1 MQKGAT
7 ALGNMGSGGGAKA
20 KVPSHASGLD
30 YVPYDNY
37 LANLHEGEIILT
49 KSAANAYR
57 DLGGDRNNVP
67 NNSYNYVNN
76 SPSNVSNNTVSNTP
90 NININVYGGPKDSPM
105 DIAQNVRAEVEN
117 IFRDLR
123 LQRA

>member
-1 MQKGAT
+1 M
-7 ALGNMGSGGGAKA
+7 
-20 KVPSHASGLD
+20 
-30 YVPYDNY
+30 
-37 LANLHEGEIILT
+37 ANLHEGEIILT

-57 DLGGDRNNVP
+57 DLGGSKNSVPTNN
-67 NNSYNYVNN
+67 YNK
-76 SPSNVSNNTVSNTP
+76 TVSNAP